1 GLYGYISATKWIV
14 DMELTTF
21 EKQTAYWVQ
30 EPRSWG
36 RFGPIK
42 TMSRIDSPGSFER
55 VPADQVT
62 CAGIAWAQPIGIER
76 IEVRVDGGAWMPA
89 ELSTEVNTD
98 TWRMWK
104 LPVPGLQPGLHT
116 AEVRATDKSGYT
128 QTSERVMPIP
138 DGATGWH
145 TIRFNVL

>member
-1 GLYGYISATKWIV
+1 
-14 DMELTTF
+14 
-21 EKQTAYWVQ
+21 
-30 EPRSWG
+30 
-36 RFGPIK
+36 
-42 TMSRIDSPGSFER
+42 MSRIDSPGSFER

-76 IEVRVDGGAWMPA
+76 VEVRVDGGAWTPA

-104 LPVPGLQPGLHT
+104 LPVPGLQAGLHT
-116 AEVRATDKSGYT
+116 AEARATDKSGYT
-128 QTSERVMPIP
+128 QTPERVMPIP